1 MATQNV
7 RQTIALA
14 ADGQIQKYV
23 KTVATTI
30 TKARIMAVQ
39 AQSSAADGSVKI
51 YNESDD
57 SKTASALV
65 FEAKWGTADNSDF
78 SVRIPFAIDGISE
91 STLSVAIST
100 TVSSSSIESPISFTH
115 LIIVAS
121 ATLSPIL
128 GIINSILL
136 MNYALSQ

>member
-23 KTVATTI
+23 GASATTI
-30 TKARIMAVQ
+30 TKARIMSVQ

-51 YNESDD
+51 YNEADS
-57 SKTASALV
+57 SKTAAALV

-78 SVRIPFAIDGISE
+78 YVKIPGEGIYCD
-91 STLSVAIST
+91 TGMYADLTNCDFLVVT
-100 TVSSSSIESPISFTH
+100 GTFT
-115 LIIVAS
+115 
-121 ATLSPIL
+121 
-128 GIINSILL
+128 
-136 MNYALSQ
+136 

>member
-23 KTVATTI
+23 GTSATTI
-30 TKARIMAVQ
+30 TKARIMSVQ

-51 YNESDD
+51 YNESGS

-65 FEAKWGTADNSDF
+65 FEAKWGTADNTEF
-78 SVRIPFAIDGISE
+78 SVKIPGEGIYCD
-91 STLSVAIST
+91 TGMYADLTNCDFLVVT
-100 TVSSSSIESPISFTH
+100 GTFT
-115 LIIVAS
+115 
-121 ATLSPIL
+121 
-128 GIINSILL
+128 
-136 MNYALSQ
+136 

>member
-1 MATQNV
+1 MAITNV
-7 RQTIALA
+7 RQTIALT
-14 ADGQIQKYV
+14 ADGQMQKY
-23 KTVATTI
+23 ASGSAATI

-78 SVRIPFAIDGISE
+78 YVKIPGEGIYCD
-91 STLSVAIST
+91 TGMYADLTNCDFLVVT
-100 TVSSSSIESPISFTH
+100 GTFT
-115 LIIVAS
+115 
-121 ATLSPIL
+121 
-128 GIINSILL
+128 
-136 MNYALSQ
+136 

>member
-7 RQTIALA
+7 RQTIALT
-14 ADGQIQKYV
+14 ADGQLTKYASGSAV
-23 KTVATTI
+23 TI
-30 TKARIMAVQ
+30 TRARIMSVQ

-78 SVRIPFAIDGISE
+78 YVKIPGEGIYCN
-91 STLSVAIST
+91 TGMYADLTNCDFLVVT
-100 TVSSSSIESPISFTH
+100 GTFT
-115 LIIVAS
+115 
-121 ATLSPIL
+121 
-128 GIINSILL
+128 
-136 MNYALSQ
+136 

>member
-39 AQSSAADGSVKI
+39 AQATAAGGSVKI
-51 YNESDD
+51 YNEADD
-57 SKTASALV
+57 SKTAAALV
-65 FEAKWGTADNSDF
+65 FEAQWGTADNSDF
-78 SVRIPFAIDGISE
+78 YVKIPGEGIYCD
-91 STLSVAIST
+91 TGMYADITNCDFLVVT
-100 TVSSSSIESPISFTH
+100 GTFT
-115 LIIVAS
+115 
-121 ATLSPIL
+121 
-128 GIINSILL
+128 
-136 MNYALSQ
+136 

>member
-39 AQSSAADGSVKI
+39 AQATAAGGSVKI
-51 YNESDD
+51 YNEADD
-57 SKTASALV
+57 SKTAAALV
-65 FEAKWGTADNSDF
+65 FEAKWGSADNSDF
-78 SVRIPFAIDGISE
+78 YVKIPGEGIYCD
-91 STLSVAIST
+91 TGMYADLTNCDFLVVT
-100 TVSSSSIESPISFTH
+100 GTFT
-115 LIIVAS
+115 
-121 ATLSPIL
+121 
-128 GIINSILL
+128 
-136 MNYALSQ
+136 